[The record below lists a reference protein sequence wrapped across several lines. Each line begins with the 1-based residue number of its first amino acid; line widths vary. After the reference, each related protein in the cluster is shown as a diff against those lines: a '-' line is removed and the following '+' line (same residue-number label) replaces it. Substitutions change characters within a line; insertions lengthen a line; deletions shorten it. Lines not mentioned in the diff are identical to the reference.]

1 MDSFEFNK
9 MAGGALSALLFM
21 FGVPELYAMV
31 KGHGAGHGHEM
42 GYNLPIP
49 KDTGGKA
56 GGAPAEDAFS
66 FAKVAAAL
74 PKASADSG
82 KDIFKACTQCH
93 TSEKGGAN
101 KLGPNLYGIV
111 GRDIGKH
118 EGFQYSPAVAE
129 KGGQWTWDHLAAYVH
144 DPKSYIPGNR
154 MSYAGVKDVAE
165 LADVLAYLRT
175 LSDAPVALPAV
186 PAAAPAAA
194 PAAEKAAAP
203 PADKGAAPAEKAPSA
218 PAEKSAPPAEK
229 K

>member
-9 MAGGALSALLFM
+9 IAGGVLSALLFM
-21 FGVPELYAMV
+21 FAMPELAAMV
-31 KGHGAGHGHEM
+31 RGHGDHHNLELGFK
-42 GYNLPIP
+42 LPIP
-49 KDTGGKA
+49 KDTGSKS

-74 PKASADSG
+74 QKASPEAG
-82 KDIFKACTQCH
+82 KDVFKACTQCH
-93 TSEKGGAN
+93 TGEKGGPN
-101 KLGPNLYGIV
+101 KLGPNLWGIV

-118 EGFQYSPAVAE
+118 EGFKYSPAVGE
-129 KGGQWTWDHLAAYVH
+129 KGGKWTWDHLAAYVH

-154 MSYAGVKDVAE
+154 MSFAGVKDVAE

-175 LSDAPVALPAV
+175 LSDSPVALPAV
-186 PAAAPAAA
+186 PAAAPAGTP
-194 PAAEKAAAP
+194 PADKAAAP
-203 PADKGAAPAEKAPSA
+203 ADKDAAAPATPKDAA